1 MCKGIWLSLVTNDVK
16 SLFICLL
23 TVLVLL
29 DTVITIL
36 QTVWLNHAYLFLI
49 VLKGGKAVPDE
60 GQSLA
65 YKQSFLAAS
74 LPARERETEKVR
86 ALLCLFLRRALIP
99 FMRAPSSSLISQRS
113 HLLISHW
120 RISTYG
126 FCRDVFHL

>member
-1 MCKGIWLSLVTNDVK
+1 MVFLGDYVK

-29 DTVITIL
+29 DAVIMIL
-36 QTVWLNHAYLFLI
+36 QTVWLNHAYLFFI

-74 LPARERETEKVR
+74 LPARERETEKLR
-86 ALLCLFLRRALIP
+86 ALLCLFL
-99 FMRAPSSSLISQRS
+99 
-113 HLLISHW
+113 
-120 RISTYG
+120 
-126 FCRDVFHL
+126 